1 MTVPLV
7 HPPGTVARIR
17 LPETMVKAAGGSS
30 LILTLVAPENPV
42 PLIVTIVP
50 IGPVVGEKDLITGCT
65 AKLEE
70 LAAVPRVFVTA
81 MGPLVASGGTTTVI
95 CVSEFTVKAAGAPLK
110 ATLSVPVK
118 FVPLT
123 VMAVPTH
130 ARVGEK
136 ELTAGRAEDSTVKGA
151 LLKAVP
157 VGVVTLTLP
166 VLAPRGTMAAMSVV
180 ESTVKVAGV
189 PLKVTAV
196 APVKLEPES

>member
-1 MTVPLV
+1 M
-7 HPPGTVARIR
+7 
-17 LPETMVKAAGGSS
+17 
-30 LILTLVAPENPV
+30 
-42 PLIVTIVP
+42 
-50 IGPVVGEKDLITGCT
+50 
-65 AKLEE
+65 
-70 LAAVPRVFVTA
+70 
-81 MGPLVASGGTTTVI
+81 
-95 CVSEFTVKAAGAPLK
+95 
-110 ATLSVPVK
+110 K

-166 VLAPRGTMAAMSVV
+166 VLAPRGTMAAMSAA